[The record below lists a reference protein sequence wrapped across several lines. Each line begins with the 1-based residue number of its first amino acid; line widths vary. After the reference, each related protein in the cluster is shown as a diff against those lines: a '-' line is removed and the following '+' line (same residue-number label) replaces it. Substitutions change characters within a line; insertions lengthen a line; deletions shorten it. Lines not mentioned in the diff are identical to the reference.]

1 MSALGILASD
11 EDSDGVRRRSSKRK
25 NYVEP
30 DSDDDEFFGGN
41 EGTEHNDENA
51 KPLTNGEL
59 ADTAAEDSDDEQGAA
74 SDQKRV
80 DRFTISLKIG
90 HDAAQQLER
99 SGSVNG
105 YAHAEHDGDES
116 DQITTRQ
123 RTSRKSVRVSGQT
136 EEPQRFNEFEDDAD
150 GQQLEVEKEEEDDDD
165 DDDDEEEE
173 VIRPYPRSLRRSSR
187 RSVEADHKN
196 EGGARST
203 RSSRRLRRRSSDSE
217 EYHVESDDLEAEI
230 SDLAGEKP
238 DIRSF
243 IDDSDDDIVKRR
255 PARRSRRGRGR
266 PKGSNKVLRRKRTS
280 REQQSS
286 DYEDSEQEEEDDDL
300 QEELRD
306 LNDSISPPPDRKHQL
321 RARKEVNYQIPP
333 PLATTDEY
341 SVMGAP
347 MPQSTSAPQATSH
360 KRGGRNA
367 NQGPTRR
374 LFPTTGPF
382 GGSDVVSIFGYSTS
396 GGNGSGNNNASGGTS
411 GGVGA
416 SANKGASV
424 YNAPI
429 DSDSSDDE
437 AGGAKIVEAPGVS
450 GKPKKTGLADS
461 DPLGVDMNIDF
472 NAVGGLDTY
481 INQLKEMVSLPLR
494 YPEIYKQFNV
504 TPPRGV
510 LFHGPPG
517 TGKTLMARALAA
529 SCSSDGKKITFFM
542 RKGADCLSK
551 WVGEAERQ
559 LRLLFEEARNQQ
571 PSIIFFDEID
581 GLAPVRSSKQE
592 QIHASIVSTLLALMD
607 GMDNRGQV
615 IVIGATNRPDSVDPA
630 LRRPGRFDR
639 EFYFPLP
646 DIDARKKIIGIHT
659 KKWDPPLK
667 PEFIENIASLT
678 KGYGGADLRALCTE
692 AALNAIQR
700 RYPQIYMSDKKLLVD
715 PQSIHVT
722 AADFM
727 KSVEKIVPSSARSTS
742 SGAEPLPSRVEPL
755 LKHSFDSVKE
765 KLNHLFPKKKKLS
778 ALEEAMYEQFD
789 DDGFEKQ
796 EAVKGKFYNHNWATQ
811 FDYLCFVAIVYVQ
824 SADFWTF
831 TKLFLLS
838 EKKRRRKKKE
848 KSLAAVWSN

>member
-1 MSALGILASD
+1 MANKRKRASTLGILASD

-30 DSDDDEFFGGN
+30 DSDDDEFFDNDEATKHN
-41 EGTEHNDENA
+41 EGNGKT
-51 KPLTNGEL
+51 LTNGEL
-59 ADTAAEDSDDEQGAA
+59 ADTAAEDSDGEEGAA
-74 SDQKRV
+74 VEGKHV

-105 YAHAEHDGDES
+105 HQHAGHNNNDDDS
-116 DQITTRQ
+116 DHVTTRQ
-123 RTSRKSVRVSGQT
+123 RTSRKTVRVSRQT
-136 EEPQRFNEFEDDAD
+136 EEEQHPEEEFNEFEDNTE
-150 GQQLEVEKEEEDDDD
+150 QQVEKEEEEDGE
-165 DDDDEEEE
+165 DDEEEE

-187 RSVEADHKN
+187 RSMETSRKD
-196 EGGARST
+196 EGKRERPT
-203 RSSRRLRRRSSDSE
+203 RSSRRLRRRASSESE
-217 EYHVESDDLEAEI
+217 EYQVESEDLEAEL
-230 SDLAGEKP
+230 SDLTGEKP
-238 DIRSF
+238 DIRGF
-243 IDDSDDDIVKRR
+243 IDDSEDDMVKRR
-255 PARRSRRGRGR
+255 PTRRSRRGRGR
-266 PKGSNKVLRRKRTS
+266 PKGSTKVLRRKKT
-280 REQQSS
+280 REQDQSS
-286 DYEDSEQEEEDDDL
+286 DYEDSGQNEEEDL

-333 PLATTDEY
+333 PLGATDDY
-341 SVMGAP
+341 SMMAAA
-347 MPQSTSAPQATSH
+347 MPPSGVGPQPSSSH
-360 KRGGRNA
+360 NKRGGRNA

-382 GGSDVVSIFGYSTS
+382 GGSDVVSIFGYTTGGAGSGSNNTGAGAAAGGGTAS
-396 GGNGSGNNNASGGTS
+396 GGND
-411 GGVGA
+411 
-416 SANKGASV
+416 KV
-424 YNAPI
+424 YNGPV

-437 AGGAKIVEAPGVS
+437 TAGAKIVEAPGVS

-472 NAVGGLDTY
+472 NSVGGLDTY

-659 KKWDPPLK
+659 KKWDPPLRS
-667 PEFIENIASLT
+667 EFIEKIASLT

-742 SGAEPLPSRVEPL
+742 SGAEPLPGQIEPL
-755 LKHSFDSVKE
+755 LKHSFDNVKE
-765 KLNHLFPKKKKLS
+765 KLDHLFPKKKKLS
-778 ALEEAMYEQFD
+778 ALEEAMYEQVD

-796 EAVKGKFYNHNWATQ
+796 EAVKGECKHCWT
-811 FDYLCFVAIVYVQ
+811 AITSIV
-824 SADFWTF
+824 
-831 TKLFLLS
+831 LLWEEIILS
-838 EKKRRRKKKE
+838 T
-848 KSLAAVWSN
+848 N